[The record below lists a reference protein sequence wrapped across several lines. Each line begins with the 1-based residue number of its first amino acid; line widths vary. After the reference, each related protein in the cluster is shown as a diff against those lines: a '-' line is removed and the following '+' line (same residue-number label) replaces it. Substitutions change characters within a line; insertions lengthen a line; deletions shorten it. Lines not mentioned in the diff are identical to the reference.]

1 MKKIAKAIVSMGV
14 VLAFAGCSWQIPQ
27 TVSVKTNA
35 DYSFSLGNFTNDL
48 GDSMDTSSM
57 MGETT
62 ENQGIAKYDYFPG
75 KSNKNVQHYLLE
87 KEVMNAT
94 LVSAE
99 DVAALGSGVTEITI
113 GNSNLPSDNSGVQKR
128 GLDFNPSTMLAEMKS
143 SFGDDI
149 ADKIAFKSVPMYL
162 YCETT
167 SGLTATATIKMYYGS
182 RETTI
187 TKRDN
192 TELTVLNAGTLS
204 NVPKPNYQLEN
215 NTVVTNL
222 ANVACLGGQPTDI
235 KTLVNSNDA
244 SIEEDDQLC
253 IEYQITSVS
262 GTIQKADATDGVTLK
277 LYAVIDLPVEFQVSN
292 TADVSLDVNKMS
304 GESDDSSSGSSESSS
319 SSGDSEFSKYLN
331 VMKTVSIKYVVYQ
344 LPIYAANG
352 MSLKVDLIGDGS
364 WETGSEVKFI
374 DKNKTITD
382 DDKSSINLHTET
394 IQKMKANANF
404 KPNFVIFLKRGSVF
418 SLPREKMI
426 DMNLEMSFTT
436 DGTIQVK

>member
-57 MGETT
+57 MGETA
-62 ENQGIAKYDYFPG
+62 EGQGITKYDYFPG
-75 KSNKNVQHYLLE
+75 KSNKNVQHYLLQ
-87 KEVMNAT
+87 KEVLTATIVEANDINTLFGSATSLEANTISVPSELSTAT
-94 LVSAE
+94 L
-99 DVAALGSGVTEITI
+99 
-113 GNSNLPSDNSGVQKR
+113 K

-143 SFGDDI
+143 SFGNDI

-167 SGLTATATIKMYYGS
+167 SGLTATATIKMCYGDKS
-182 RETTI
+182 TPI
-187 TKRDN
+187 NKRLP

-222 ANVACLGGQPTDI
+222 ANVACLGGQPTEI

-244 SIEEDDQLC
+244 SIEDDDQLC
-253 IEYQITSVS
+253 IEYQITGLS
-262 GTIQKADATDGVTLK
+262 GTIQKADATNGISIR
-277 LYAVIDLPVEFQVSN
+277 LYAVIDLPVEFQVSSS
-292 TADVSLDVNKMS
+292 ADVTLDVSKMS
-304 GESDDSSSGSSESSS
+304 GESDNSSSSSSESSS

-331 VMKTVSIKYVVYQ
+331 VMKSVSIKYVVYQ

-364 WETGSEVKFI
+364 WETGSVKFV

-382 DDKSSINLHTET
+382 EDKGIINLHTDT

-404 KPNFVIFLKRGSVF
+404 KPNFIIFLKRGSVF
-418 SLPREKMI
+418 SLPREKKI
-426 DMNLEMSFTT
+426 DMNLEMGFET

>member
-87 KEVMNAT
+87 KEVLIPIVPANQIELVFGSAT
-94 LVSAE
+94 SKDA
-99 DVAALGSGVTEITI
+99 GTI
-113 GNSNLPSDNSGVQKR
+113 DISSLNTAVLK
-128 GLDFNPSTMLAEMKS
+128 GLDFNPSTMLEEMKS
-143 SFGDDI
+143 SFGNDI

-167 SGLTATATIKMYYGS
+167 PGLSATATINMCYGDKS
-182 RETTI
+182 DPI
-187 TKRDN
+187 HKRN
-192 TELTVLNAGTLS
+192 STELSVLNAGTLS

-222 ANVACLGGQPTDI
+222 ANVTCLGGQSTEI

-253 IEYQITSVS
+253 IEYHITELR
-262 GTIQKADATDGVTLK
+262 GTIQKADAINGISIK
-277 LYAVIDLPVEFQVSN
+277 LYAVIDLPVEFQV
-292 TADVSLDVNKMS
+292 
-304 GESDDSSSGSSESSS
+304 
-319 SSGDSEFSKYLN
+319 
-331 VMKTVSIKYVVYQ
+331 
-344 LPIYAANG
+344 
-352 MSLKVDLIGDGS
+352 
-364 WETGSEVKFI
+364 
-374 DKNKTITD
+374 
-382 DDKSSINLHTET
+382 
-394 IQKMKANANF
+394 
-404 KPNFVIFLKRGSVF
+404 
-418 SLPREKMI
+418 
-426 DMNLEMSFTT
+426 
-436 DGTIQVK
+436 

>member
-48 GDSMDTSSM
+48 GDSMDTDSM
-57 MGETT
+57 MGDSSAE
-62 ENQGIAKYDYFPG
+62 GITKYDYFPG

-87 KEVMNAT
+87 KEVLISIVPANQIESVFGSATSKDAGTINISSLSNAV
-94 LVSAE
+94 L
-99 DVAALGSGVTEITI
+99 
-113 GNSNLPSDNSGVQKR
+113 Q

-143 SFGDDI
+143 SFGNDI

-167 SGLTATATIKMYYGS
+167 PGLTAEATINMCYGDKS
-182 RETTI
+182 NSI
-187 TKRDN
+187 NKRDS
-192 TELTVLNAGTLS
+192 TELTVLDDTLTT
-204 NVPKPNYQLEN
+204 VPKPNYQLEN

-222 ANVACLGGQPTDI
+222 ANVACLGGQPTEI

-253 IEYQITSVS
+253 IEYQITGLS
-262 GTIQKADATDGVTLK
+262 GTIQKADAINGISIR

-304 GESDDSSSGSSESSS
+304 GESDDSSSSSSESSS